1 MGKHPL
7 DEITEEDY
15 MYFIHLYYAN
25 PSDAKDVL
33 SFFILPRYKVLY
45 SVQKKIFW
53 LSQFHPEK
61 VLKRANNL

>member
-15 MYFIHLYYAN
+15 MYFIHSYYAN

-45 SVQKKIFW
+45 FK
-53 LSQFHPEK
+53 
-61 VLKRANNL
+61 

>member
-15 MYFIHLYYAN
+15 MYFIHSYYAN

-33 SFFILPRYKVLY
+33 SFHITYQDIKYYFCTKEN
-45 SVQKKIFW
+45 IFGF
-53 LSQFHPEK
+53 QFHPEK
-61 VLKRANNL
+61 SC